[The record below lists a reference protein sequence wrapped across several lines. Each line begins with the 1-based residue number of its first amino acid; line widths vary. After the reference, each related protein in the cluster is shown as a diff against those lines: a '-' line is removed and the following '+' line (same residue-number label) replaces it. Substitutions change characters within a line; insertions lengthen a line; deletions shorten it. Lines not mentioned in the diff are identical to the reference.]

1 VRLWLKD
8 SERRPDPRPARTDA
22 RMALIVGSIAWLVAL
37 LAALVTGAYT
47 GQGPGW
53 WLWCS
58 VIGLALGALGLAWVQ
73 WRRGSS

>member
-1 VRLWLKD
+1 
-8 SERRPDPRPARTDA
+8 
-22 RMALIVGSIAWLVAL
+22 MALIVGSIAWLVAL

-53 WLWCS
+53 WLWYS